1 MAEGSPRAT
10 KLPLHHALL
19 LGLVQGPT
27 EVLPVSSSAHIALLP
42 RLAGWPHAQ
51 QQAELRNALEV
62 ALHAGTAVALLAYP
76 GMLAE
81 MGMLAKG
88 GCPPASA
95 KGASPESAALRGE
108 LWQALREVD
117 GRALASAALAL
128 APPAL
133 VGYLMEQRLER
144 RPSGPRALAT
154 GLAVGAA
161 AMAWADTRPGNRN
174 LADFGPRDGLAL
186 GFAQALAL
194 LPGVS
199 RNGATLT
206 AARAR
211 GFAREDA
218 HTLSWRVGLPVIV
231 GAAGLKAFRLGRS
244 RVTLAR
250 DQSGGRP
257 AFGSHPPFGQHP
269 RFGRRGTPPATIPAL
284 AAGAGA
290 AFLSTLACAPLIRP
304 GRRGRALWPFALYR
318 AGLALVAATRS
329 IPNRPTIHEW
339 RLPRLV
345 VTPCR
350 QSIVGRVP
358 WLARE

>member
-1 MAEGSPRAT
+1 
-10 KLPLHHALL
+10 LHRALL

-51 QQAELRNALEV
+51 RDSELRNSLEV
-62 ALHAGTAVALLAYP
+62 ALHAGTAVALLAET

-81 MGMLAKG
+81 GK
-88 GCPPASA
+88 CPSASA
-95 KGASPESAALRGE
+95 KRASPESAVLYGE
-108 LWQALREVD
+108 LGRALRELD
-117 GRALASAALAL
+117 GRALVSAALAL

-144 RPSGPRALAT
+144 RPSGPHALAT
-154 GLAVGAA
+154 GLALGAA
-161 AMAWADTRPGNRN
+161 AMAWADTRPGTRS

-186 GFAQALAL
+186 GLAQALAL

-206 AARAR
+206 AARTR

-218 HTLSWRVGLPVIV
+218 HALSWRAGLPVIA
-231 GAAGLKAFRLGRS
+231 GAAGLKASRLAQRG
-244 RVTLAR
+244 A
-250 DQSGGRP
+250 
-257 AFGSHPPFGQHP
+257 PPG
-269 RFGRRGTPPATIPAL
+269 AVPAL
-284 AAGAGA
+284 TVGAGA

-318 AGLALVAATRS
+318 VGLALAAIRRS
-329 IPNRPTIHEW
+329 
-339 RLPRLV
+339 
-345 VTPCR
+345 
-350 QSIVGRVP
+350 
-358 WLARE
+358 

>member
-1 MAEGSPRAT
+1 MAEGSPRAKQAT
-10 KLPLHHALL
+10 KLPLYHALL

-42 RLAGWPHAQ
+42 HLVGWPHAQ
-51 QQAELRNALEV
+51 QDAELRNSLEV
-62 ALHAGTAVALLAYP
+62 ALHAGTAAALLAYSGRLAKT

-81 MGMLAKG
+81 GE
-88 GCPPASA
+88 CPPASE
-95 KGASPESAALRGE
+95 KRVSPTSTALPGK
-108 LWQALREVD
+108 LGQAMREMD

-128 APPAL
+128 VPPAL
-133 VGYLMEQRLER
+133 VGYLLEQRLER
-144 RPSGPRALAT
+144 RPSGPRTLAA

-161 AMAWADTRPGNRN
+161 GLAWADARPQARN
-174 LADFGPRDGLAL
+174 LTDFGPRDGFAL

-218 HTLSWRVGLPVIV
+218 HTLSWSVGLPVIA
-231 GAAGLKAFRLGRS
+231 GAAGLKAFRLVQRG
-244 RVTLAR
+244 A
-250 DQSGGRP
+250 
-257 AFGSHPPFGQHP
+257 PPG
-269 RFGRRGTPPATIPAL
+269 AAPAL
-284 AAGAGA
+284 AVGAGA

-318 AGLALVAATRS
+318 AGLALGVCCSQHATSSWVSRGDPLTS
-329 IPNRPTIHEW
+329 IHSSSSVNPYR
-339 RLPRLV
+339 R
-345 VTPCR
+345 
-350 QSIVGRVP
+350 RVDFI
-358 WLARE
+358 RRGQ